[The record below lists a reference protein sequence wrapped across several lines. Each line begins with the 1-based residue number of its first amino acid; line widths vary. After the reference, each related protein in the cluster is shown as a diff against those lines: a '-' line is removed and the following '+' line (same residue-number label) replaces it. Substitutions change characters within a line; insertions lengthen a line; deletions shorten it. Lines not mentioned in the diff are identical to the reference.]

1 MRHDLKLITSMSDD
15 AQLTKGERMSKMS
28 QKEAVFQAVC
38 NVTGHTGEGQ
48 VSISKEQ
55 RGQVNAILFEGFRSG
70 AIELDREYTDS
81 DLKSYVSGLQS
92 NWLRKDK
99 RLNGG
104 TQYVAKNPGSRAGS
118 TDPQLKA
125 MRALLSTLTDESER
139 AEVQGYIDA
148 KVAEINAT
156 KQAKSVDFSAL
167 PADLAAKFG
176 K

>member
-1 MRHDLKLITSMSDD
+1 MGKLN
-15 AQLTKGERMSKMS
+15 
-28 QKEAVFQAVC
+28 QKEAVFAAVC

-55 RGQVNAILFEGFRSG
+55 RAQVNMILFQGFKSG
-70 AIELDREYTDS
+70 DIELDREYTDS

-104 TQYVAKNPGSRAGS
+104 IKYEAKNPGSRAGS
-118 TDPQLKA
+118 TDPSLKA
-125 MRALLSTLTDESER
+125 MRALMSTLTDPSEI
-139 AEVQGYIDA
+139 AEVQAYIDA
-148 KVAEINAT
+148 KVSEISAT
-156 KQAKSVDFSAL
+156 KQAKTVDFSAL

>member
-1 MRHDLKLITSMSDD
+1 M
-15 AQLTKGERMSKMS
+15 KMT

-48 VSISKEQ
+48 VVISKEQ
-55 RGQVNAILFEGFRSG
+55 RAQVNAILFEGFRAGS
-70 AIELDREYTDS
+70 IELDREYTDS

-156 KQAKSVDFSAL
+156 KQAKTVDFSAL

>member
-1 MRHDLKLITSMSDD
+1 MN
-15 AQLTKGERMSKMS
+15 KMS

-38 NVTGHTGEGQ
+38 NVTGHKGEGT
-48 VSISKEQ
+48 VMISKEQ
-55 RGQVNAILFEGFRSG
+55 RAQVNAILFEGFRAGS
-70 AIELDREYTDS
+70 IELDREYTDS
-81 DLKSYVSGLQS
+81 DLKGYVSGLQS

-104 TQYVAKNPGSRAGS
+104 VQYTAKNPGSRAGS

-139 AEVQGYIDA
+139 AEVQSYIDA
-148 KVAEINAT
+148 KIAEINAT
-156 KQAKSVDFSAL
+156 KQAKTVDFSAL
-167 PADLAAKFG
+167 PADLAAKFN

>member
-1 MRHDLKLITSMSDD
+1 MN
-15 AQLTKGERMSKMS
+15 KMS

-38 NVTGHTGEGQ
+38 NVTGHKGEGT
-48 VSISKEQ
+48 VMISKEQ
-55 RGQVNAILFEGFRSG
+55 RAQVNAILFEGFRAGS
-70 AIELDREYTDS
+70 IELDREYTDS
-81 DLKSYVSGLQS
+81 DLKGYVSGLQS

-104 TQYVAKNPGSRAGS
+104 VQYTAKNPGSRAGS

-156 KQAKSVDFSAL
+156 KQAKTVDFSAL
-167 PADLAAKFG
+167 PADLAAKFN